1 MSDSAILLNVK
12 VVPGASRNRVAG
24 RYGDGIK
31 VQVAAAPEKGKAN
44 AAVAQ
49 VLAEFFDIPS
59 RQVELVHGHGN
70 PRKQFRLSGLNPAI
84 FEEKLANL

>member
-1 MSDSAILLNVK
+1 MSTSTVLINVK

-24 RYGDGIK
+24 RYGDGLK
-31 VQVAAAPEKGKAN
+31 VQVSAAPEKGKAN
-44 AAVAQ
+44 AAVID
-49 VLAEFFDIPS
+49 VLAEFFGIPA
-59 RQVELVHGHGN
+59 RQVELVSGHGN